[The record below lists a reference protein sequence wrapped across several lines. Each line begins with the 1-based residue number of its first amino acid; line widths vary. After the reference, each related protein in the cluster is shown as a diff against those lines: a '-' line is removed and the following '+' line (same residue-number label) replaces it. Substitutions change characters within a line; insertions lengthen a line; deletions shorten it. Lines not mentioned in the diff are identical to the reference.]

1 MKKTSIQNPV
11 GTNLFLVLLIL
22 LICISCND
30 KNVED
35 LNPME
40 GVWELSHFYHLENG
54 DTLITDTAKVQHKIY
69 LNGYVIWN
77 TDPAPDSSEW
87 HGYGTYTY
95 KNDTVI
101 EILTSMS
108 KSMKSD
114 NNKYV
119 IPIEHNNNS
128 YKQVNTYRNNDT
140 IYQNIEIYK
149 KID

>member
-40 GVWELSHFYHLENG
+40 GVWELSHFYHLANG

-69 LNGYVIWN
+69 LNGHVIWN

-119 IPIEHNNNS
+119 IPIEHSNNS

-149 KID
+149 KLD